1 MVLCMEESPEKM
13 PAEQA
18 EQDDAAGTNRKCPC
32 SHKRPPKIGDLVVR
46 KPPNPKQRVQ
56 SAKEGRQAAAAAVD
70 EVPPSKL
77 GFKAAASLARAR
89 AKAVEGFREAGT
101 TVDDIVVGIDF
112 IYIS

>member
-56 SAKEGRQAAAAAVD
+56 SAKEGRQAARAAVG
-70 EVPPSKL
+70 EIAPTPTKP
-77 GFKAAASLARAR
+77 GYKAAGS
-89 AKAVEGFREAGT
+89 
-101 TVDDIVVGIDF
+101 VDNLNI
-112 IYIS
+112 